1 MIRHTSFFAGLLL
14 LAPAVIL
21 TAADDSAVLGRV
33 GDSQVLVDEVR
44 PALNS
49 LGAAEL
55 EALARDPAA
64 LNKLVRSLIIQRCV
78 LQEALAKKWD
88 EQPEVVERVRHA
100 REVAITDSYL
110 QAVSKPP
117 QSYPNETELRAAY
130 EARRATLIVPRSFRL
145 AQIYISDPRGQ
156 DKAAA
161 QQARVRVDQVR
172 ERVRAPGAD
181 FAAIAREFSEE
192 RDSAARGG
200 EIGWLTEQQI
210 QPEILA
216 KLPELKFNVVSEALR
231 LEDGWHFLNVLDARQ
246 PFTPPLE
253 KIRDELVRQLRAE
266 RARAGTQDYLSKL
279 LQEAPLVI
287 NELAL
292 SKLLPAAKPE
302 GTRAK
307 P

>member
-1 MIRHTSFFAGLLL
+1 MKRHTPFLAGLLF

-21 TAADDSAVLGRV
+21 TAADDDAVLGRV
-33 GDSQVLVDEVR
+33 GDSQVLVGEVR

-49 LGAAEL
+49 LGGAEL

-64 LNKLVRSLIIQRCV
+64 LNKLVRSLIIQRRV

-117 QSYPNETELRAAY
+117 ESYPNETELLAAY
-130 EARRATLIVPRSFRL
+130 EARRATLVVPRSFRL
-145 AQIYISDPRGQ
+145 AQIYISDPKGQ
-156 DKAAA
+156 DKEAA
-161 QQARVRVDQVR
+161 QKARARVDQVR
-172 ERVRAPGAD
+172 ARVRAPAAD

-192 RDSAARGG
+192 RESAARGG

-231 LEDGWHFLNVLDARQ
+231 LDDGWHFLNVLDARQ

-253 KIRDELVRQLRAE
+253 KIRGELVRQLRAE
-266 RARAGTQDYLSKL
+266 RTRAGTQDYLSKL
-279 LQEAPLVI
+279 LHETPLVI
-287 NELAL
+287 NELEL
-292 SKLLPAAKPE
+292 SKLLPTAKTA
-302 GTRAK
+302 GASSK